1 MLICASDTYAGAVPA
16 GPMAWQPVLLRSWAP
31 GDEAHFNAAAAA
43 KMPPP
48 REDAWS
54 SSFAELGRS
63 SGPLGGLVYVLFG
76 LLPRRVLLD
85 FSVFSMSSTTSS
97 ASATHMHAHCTRCAS
112 LSPL

>member
-48 REDAWS
+48 RKDAWS
-54 SSFAELGRS
+54 SSTVELGRS
-63 SGPLGGLVYVLFG
+63 STPYGGAFYVLVG
-76 LLPRRVLLD
+76 QLPRRVLLAT
-85 FSVFSMSSTTSS
+85 SVFSMSLTSG
-97 ASATHMHAHCTRCAS
+97 CC
-112 LSPL
+112 

>member
-54 SSFAELGRS
+54 SSSAELGRS
-63 SGPLGGLVYVLFG
+63 SDPLGGLVYVLFG

-97 ASATHMHAHCTRCAS
+97 ASLTHMHAHCTRCAS
-112 LSPL
+112 LHMP